1 MYQVQDGYSQYKEVD
16 LAARTAA
23 ASPLELVLV
32 LFAGLLDELE
42 RAKSHIEGRRFEK
55 KAQSINKCIDILN
68 ALTSSLEFETG
79 GELVVNLSRLYDH
92 CVYRLY
98 EASGELSAEKI
109 DEVML
114 ILSNLREGWK
124 GFRASW
130 VKTMEKQRRQLFALV
145 EAMNEALDK
154 QRWRRLPALHQQLM
168 RQFHDYVAAETDAAQ
183 LCAVK
188 AQLYGAFNALIKRRE
203 QRAEV
208 LKARMEQHQRHQE
221 GVLAYSIV
229 NLLSEKS

>member
-1 MYQVQDGYSQYKEVD
+1 MTSINGVRCCKAWKRIPHQLNAPIIFNSSSSGTSLYDSTCSPGANNLAYSQYKEID

-32 LFAGLLDELE
+32 LFSGLMDELE

-114 ILSNLREGWK
+114 ILSNLREGW
-124 GFRASW
+124 
-130 VKTMEKQRRQLFALV
+130 
-145 EAMNEALDK
+145 
-154 QRWRRLPALHQQLM
+154 
-168 RQFHDYVAAETDAAQ
+168 
-183 LCAVK
+183 
-188 AQLYGAFNALIKRRE
+188 
-203 QRAEV
+203 
-208 LKARMEQHQRHQE
+208 E
-221 GVLAYSIV
+221 G
-229 NLLSEKS
+229 LSGKLG